1 MKFRYAIWAL
11 GIWLVAVAC
20 SKEAGTAPVWSDD
33 YIRFGVPRVTVETKA
48 ETDGGFI
55 DGYLP
60 GGASFGVLGYCL
72 AYNPGTTT
80 YNPNS
85 GKSLWGVKSSLCPPS
100 VFYNEQVTMDATG
113 AYATYEPPKKWYTD
127 GDANEGLGDIELV
140 DTDEFQYTFYAYYP
154 YDENLNDGSGFSIT
168 PTSATVAGSPKITYT
183 MPYSG
188 NEGEVENFETKVPDA
203 MMAVTYNV
211 QRDRRMVDFNFFHIT
226 TALGFQVNNYS
237 QVGETG
243 ENEEDKGVDLTIY
256 SIKLTGTFFRS
267 VTADMSES
275 AVNITY
281 NEDDTYQ
288 ATFVLFESEAGKV
301 IPWLQDGNNGA
312 ISMAPEKYV
321 RLLAGN
327 SEKGVF
333 GPKDVSVVVGY
344 KLGENKPTQKTELR
358 PGSFVPSPGTRYT
371 AQLNWVNDAF
381 VLIMQPDNGDLWED
395 GEADDSK
402 EDNDDI
408 IFE

>member
-1 MKFRYAIWAL
+1 M
-11 GIWLVAVAC
+11 
-20 SKEAGTAPVWSDD
+20 
-33 YIRFGVPRVTVETKA
+33 
-48 ETDGGFI
+48 DG
-55 DGYLP
+55 D
-60 GGASFGVLGYCL
+60 
-72 AYNPGTTT
+72 
-80 YNPNS
+80 
-85 GKSLWGVKSSLCPPS
+85 
-100 VFYNEQVTMDATG
+100 
-113 AYATYEPPKKWYTD
+113 YATYDNPKRWYTD
-127 GDANEGLGDIELV
+127 GLNADLGNIELV
-140 DTDEFQYTFYAYYP
+140 NTRDYRYTFFAYYP
-154 YDENLNDGSGFSIT
+154 FDGGFNIIPADAATAGT
-168 PTSATVAGSPKITYT
+168 PVITYS
-183 MPYSG
+183 MPYDG
-188 NEGEVENFETKVPDA
+188 NVGVVLDFDTLTPDP
-203 MMAVTYNV
+203 MLAVTYNV

-237 QVGETG
+237 QVGETA
-243 ENEEDKGVDLTIY
+243 ENEDDKGVDLTIY

-281 NEDDTYQ
+281 DANDTYQ

-301 IPWLQDGNNGA
+301 IPWQQDGNNRA
-312 ISMAPEKYV
+312 ISMEPEKYV

-327 SEKGVF
+327 SENGVF
-333 GPKDVSVVVGY
+333 GPSNDVEVVVGY

>member
-85 GKSLWGVKSSLCPPS
+85 GTSLWGVKSDLCPPS
-100 VFYNEQVTMDATG
+100 VFYNEQVTMDETG
-113 AYATYEPPKKWYTD
+113 AYATYKNPKKWYAD
-127 GDANEGLGDIELV
+127 NDVLNGINLAE
-140 DTDEFQYTFYAYYP
+140 TDEFQYTFYAYYP
-154 YDENLNDGSGFSIT
+154 YDGDLVDGSGFSIT
-168 PTSATVAGSPKITYT
+168 PKSATEAGSPKITYT
-183 MPYSG
+183 MPYTG
-188 NEGEVENFETKVPDA
+188 TGLEIRNFETEVPDA
-203 MMAVTYNV
+203 MMAVAYNV